1 MSQHAKRPSKKRKQ
15 KTSLAL
21 DVSKAQKTKAI
32 RDARGSIPWEN
43 PKSPESAAYGAIS
56 QLCIRFEECPM
67 MQMAF
72 DALCGEMLRAPMEW
86 VTEDGTPV
94 PDRKVPAELDLAI
107 VAALRGLL
115 VSGVFFWRRD
125 PASGTPHVAHPTQ
138 MWYGKKGWTPG
149 VLCEPFPATFQFDQV
164 NSPVAR
170 AFKPSLMLSEHERLL
185 LNRDRLNSKPA
196 VFVTVDSRIQNNN
209 GQGRPWFRQVG
220 RDFVDSISEEMTEQ
234 NRSLDHL
241 VRDRA
246 EVIGSLGDATLEQ
259 RMRAHHPLADEA
271 DADVDAD
278 LKYHREHVVRDGYEA
293 RPVTALQS
301 LADGQKQI
309 NTLENRVLYAMNVP
323 PVAVGRNVNS
333 ERMSSAP
340 QLVMHSLRGYHAL
353 VARIRRL
360 VSEMLE
366 STTSD
371 PETGEYVRFTI
382 HIDNYD
388 LDRLESILTPE
399 AAADAYSAT
408 FGIPRDWISSDA
420 VKLRQG
426 ALHGAQ
432 KTPKAQHQGETQ
444 MKKSRG
450 PPPKSNDTA

>member
-15 KTSLAL
+15 NLLAL
-21 DVSKAQKTKAI
+21 DASVSQRSRASKES
-32 RDARGSIPWEN
+32 RGSIPWES
-43 PKSPESAAYGAIS
+43 PKSPESAAYGAIA
-56 QLCIRFEECPM
+56 QLCFRFEECPM
-67 MQMAF
+67 MQIAF
-72 DALCGEMLRAPMEW
+72 DALCGEILRPPMEW
-86 VTEDGTPV
+86 VSREGKVLHDRLV
-94 PDRKVPAELDLAI
+94 PPELDLAV
-107 VAALRGLL
+107 VAAIRGLL

-125 PASGTPHVAHPTQ
+125 PATATPHVAHPTQ
-138 MWYGKKGWTPG
+138 MWYGKRGWTPS

-246 EVIGSLGDATLEQ
+246 DVIGSLGDATLEQ
-259 RMRAHHPLADEA
+259 RMRHQRSTEEA
-271 DADVDAD
+271 EEDAAIDSDF
-278 LKYHREHVVRDGYEA
+278 KYHREHVIRDGYEA
-293 RPVTALQS
+293 KPATALQS

-309 NTLENRVLYAMNVP
+309 NTLENRVLYAMSVP

-340 QLVMHSLRGYHAL
+340 QLVMHSLRSYQAL
-353 VARIRRL
+353 VKRIRRL
-360 VSEMLE
+360 ISIMLAE
-366 STTSD
+366 TTED
-371 PETGEYVRFTI
+371 DGAHVRFAV

-388 LDRLESILTPE
+388 LDRLESILTPK

-408 FGIPRDWISSDA
+408 FGIPQEWISKEA
-420 VKLRQG
+420 VKIRQG

-432 KTPKAQHQGETQ
+432 KTPAAQHQGETQ

>member
-1 MSQHAKRPSKKRKQ
+1 
-15 KTSLAL
+15 
-21 DVSKAQKTKAI
+21 V
-32 RDARGSIPWEN
+32 
-43 PKSPESAAYGAIS
+43 
-56 QLCIRFEECPM
+56 
-67 MQMAF
+67 
-72 DALCGEMLRAPMEW
+72 
-86 VTEDGTPV
+86 
-94 PDRKVPAELDLAI
+94 
-107 VAALRGLL
+107 RGLL

-125 PASGTPHVAHPTQ
+125 PATGTPHVAHPTQ
-138 MWYGKKGWTPG
+138 MWYGKRGWTAG

-170 AFKPSLMLSEHERLL
+170 AFKPSLMLCEHERLL

-196 VFVTVDSRIQNNN
+196 VFLTVDSRIQNNN

-220 RDFVDSISEEMTEQ
+220 RDFVDSISEEMSDQ

-246 EVIGSLGDATLEQ
+246 DVIGSLGDATMEQ
-259 RMRAHHPLADEA
+259 RMREHRQTDDRND
-271 DADVDAD
+271 DASLDSGF
-278 LKYHREHVVRDGYEA
+278 KYHREHVVRDGYDA
-293 RPVTALQS
+293 KPATALQS
-301 LADGQKQI
+301 LADGQAQI
-309 NTLENRVLYAMNVP
+309 STLENRVLYAMNVP

-333 ERMSSAP
+333 ERMASAS

-360 VSEMLE
+360 ITEMLAVTTADTE
-366 STTSD
+366 S
-371 PETGEYVRFTI
+371 GEHVRFTT

-399 AAADAYSAT
+399 AAAAAYSAT
-408 FGIPRDWISSDA
+408 FGIPPEWISVDA
-420 VKLRQG
+420 VKARQG

-432 KTPKAQHQGETQ
+432 KTPQAQSKAEKQ

-450 PPPKSNDTA
+450 PPPKTNETA